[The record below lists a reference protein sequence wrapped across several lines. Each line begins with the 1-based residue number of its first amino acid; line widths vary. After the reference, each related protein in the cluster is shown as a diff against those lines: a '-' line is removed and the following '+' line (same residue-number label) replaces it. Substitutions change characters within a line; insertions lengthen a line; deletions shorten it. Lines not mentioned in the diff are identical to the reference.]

1 MSKNCKK
8 NQEQENIAS
17 DASQAGFSG
26 QANATTDT
34 TGETDGADVSEQKAE
49 DEAEEQ
55 PASVEERLAES
66 EATIAKLTDRNLR
79 QMAEF
84 DNYRKRTMKEKAE
97 LIKNASADVI
107 TKILP
112 VIDDMERAIENSAK
126 SGDINA
132 IREGEQLIYSK
143 LVHILEG
150 EGLKK
155 IQAKGEQF
163 NTDVHEAVAIIPAT
177 EDTAKNTV
185 IDCTRDG
192 YLLNDKLLR
201 AAQVVVA
208 N

>member
-1 MSKNCKK
+1 MK
-8 NQEQENIAS
+8 NQEQENIGT
-17 DASQAGFSG
+17 DASQAGLNG
-26 QANATTDT
+26 QAGNGTKN
-34 TGETDGADVSEQKAE
+34 TGETDGADIPEQETE
-49 DEAEEQ
+49 DNAEEQ
-55 PASVEERLAES
+55 SVSIEDRLAES
-66 EATIAKLTDRNLR
+66 EAAIARLTDQNLR

-112 VIDDMERAIENSAK
+112 IIDDMERAIENSAK
-126 SGDINA
+126 SDDINA

-143 LVHILEG
+143 LMHILEG

-155 IQAKGEQF
+155 IQTKGEQF
-163 NTDVHEAVAIIPAT
+163 DTDIHEAVAIIPAS
-177 EDTAKNTV
+177 EDNAKNTI

>member
-1 MSKNCKK
+1 MK
-8 NQEQENIAS
+8 NQEQENIGT
-17 DASQAGFSG
+17 DASQAGFGG
-26 QANATTDT
+26 QAGNGIKN
-34 TGETDGADVSEQKAE
+34 TGETDGADIPEQETE
-49 DEAEEQ
+49 DNAEEQ
-55 PASVEERLAES
+55 SVSIEDRLAES
-66 EATIAKLTDRNLR
+66 EAAIAKLTDQNLR

-112 VIDDMERAIENSAK
+112 IIDDMERAIENSAK
-126 SGDINA
+126 SDDINA

-143 LVHILEG
+143 LMHILEG

-155 IQAKGEQF
+155 IQTKGEQF
-163 NTDVHEAVAIIPAT
+163 NTDIHEAVAIIPAS
-177 EDTAKNTV
+177 EDNAKNTI

>member
-1 MSKNCKK
+1 MK
-8 NQEQENIAS
+8 NQEQENIGT
-17 DASQAGFSG
+17 DASQEGLNEQAGNG
-26 QANATTDT
+26 IKN
-34 TGETDGADVSEQKAE
+34 TGETDGADIPEQETE
-49 DEAEEQ
+49 DNAEEQ
-55 PASVEERLAES
+55 SVSIEDRLAES
-66 EATIAKLTDRNLR
+66 EAAIARLTDQNLR

-112 VIDDMERAIENSAK
+112 IIDDMERAIENSAK
-126 SGDINA
+126 SDDINA

-143 LVHILEG
+143 LMHILEG

-155 IQAKGEQF
+155 IQTKGEQF
-163 NTDVHEAVAIIPAT
+163 DTDIHEAVAIIPAS
-177 EDTAKNTV
+177 EDNAKNTI

>member
-1 MSKNCKK
+1 MSKNCMK
-8 NQEQENIAS
+8 NQEQENIGT
-17 DASQAGFSG
+17 DASQAGLNE
-26 QANATTDT
+26 QAGNGIKN
-34 TGETDGADVSEQKAE
+34 TGETDGADIPEQETE
-49 DEAEEQ
+49 DNAEEQ
-55 PASVEERLAES
+55 SVSIEDRLAES
-66 EATIAKLTDRNLR
+66 EAAIARLTDQNLR

-97 LIKNASADVI
+97 LIRNASADVI

-112 VIDDMERAIENSAK
+112 IIDDMERAIENSAK
-126 SGDINA
+126 SDDINA

-143 LVHILEG
+143 LMHILEG

-155 IQAKGEQF
+155 IQTKGEQF
-163 NTDVHEAVAIIPAT
+163 NTDIHEAVAIIPAS
-177 EDTAKNTV
+177 EDNAKNTI